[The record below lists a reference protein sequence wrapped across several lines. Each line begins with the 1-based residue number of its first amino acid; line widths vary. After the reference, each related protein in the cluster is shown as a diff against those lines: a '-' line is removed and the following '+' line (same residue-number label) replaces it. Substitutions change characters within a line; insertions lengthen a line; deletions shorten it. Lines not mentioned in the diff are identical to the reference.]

1 MSTSFDKQRSNNY
14 LVYMAL
20 YLEIKKHS
28 TSHLVL
34 NNDHLFSCSYTF
46 KDDGE
51 VGTITDNIG
60 HRILSTVKKET
71 LLII

>member
-1 MSTSFDKQRSNNY
+1 
-14 LVYMAL
+14 MAL
-20 YLEIKKHS
+20 YLETKEHS

-34 NNDHLFSCSYTF
+34 SNDHLFSCSYTF

-51 VGTITDNIG
+51 VGTITDNTG
-60 HRILSTVKKET
+60 HRILSTEKKEA